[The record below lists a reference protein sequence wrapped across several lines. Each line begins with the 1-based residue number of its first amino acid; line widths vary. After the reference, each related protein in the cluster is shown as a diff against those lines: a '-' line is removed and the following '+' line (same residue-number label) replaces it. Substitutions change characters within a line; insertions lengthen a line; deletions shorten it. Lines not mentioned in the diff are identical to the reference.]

1 MTSAPVF
8 IQSDSFREISMLQ
21 PKKTKF
27 RKIHR
32 LRSQSKGVATR
43 GIAIAY
49 GEIAI
54 KATTRGELTSRQIE
68 AARRT
73 ITRTVKRGGKVWIRV
88 FPDKILTS
96 KGAEV
101 PMGSGKG
108 APDKWV
114 TQIKPGK
121 ILFEMAGADME
132 LMRKALDLA
141 IYKLPLKCKII
152 TREI

>member
-1 MTSAPVF
+1 MDFSPR
-8 IQSDSFREISMLQ
+8 IRRLSFSIVMLQ
-21 PKKTKF
+21 PKRTRH
-27 RKIHR
+27 RKQFR

-43 GIAIAY
+43 GATIAF

-54 KATTRGELTSRQIE
+54 KTVEASELSARQIE

-73 ITRTVKRGGKVWIRV
+73 ITRAVKRGGKVWIRV
-88 FPDKILTS
+88 FPDKILTA

-114 TQIKPGK
+114 TQVKPGK
-121 ILFEMAGADME
+121 ILFEMAGADMA
-132 LMRKALDLA
+132 LMRRALRLA
-141 IYKLPLKCKII
+141 IYKLPVKCKII
-152 TREI
+152 TTEI